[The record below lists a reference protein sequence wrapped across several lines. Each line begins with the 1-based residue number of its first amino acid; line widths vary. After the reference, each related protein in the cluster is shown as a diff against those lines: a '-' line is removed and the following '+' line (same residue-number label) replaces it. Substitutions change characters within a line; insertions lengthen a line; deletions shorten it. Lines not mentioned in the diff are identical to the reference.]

1 MALPKDQFHQQL
13 EQSAQMVQDAI
24 EGYLVHDPVIPVTLC
39 DSMTYSLRAGG
50 KRLRP
55 VMTVWACKAVGGDPL
70 HALPA
75 AAAIELVHTYSLIH
89 DDLPAMDD
97 DDIRRGKPT
106 NHKVFGEGVAV
117 LAGDALLTYAFHI
130 LARHI
135 QKAELVRPLI
145 LDLST
150 AAGAPGMI
158 GGQIADLLSE
168 NCKIKPIS
176 TGDSDISTL
185 EAVNYVH
192 THKTAMLF
200 QAAARMGGI
209 CAEAPENQLETLA
222 DYGIKF
228 GLAYQITDDLLDI
241 TGTTE
246 TMGKRTQKDEKAGK
260 LTYPAVVGV
269 EKSQQKAQNLIEEAV
284 ADLADLGEAAEPLGH
299 LARMIINRNS

>member
-1 MALPKDQFHQQL
+1 
-13 EQSAQMVQDAI
+13 
-24 EGYLVHDPVIPVTLC
+24 
-39 DSMTYSLRAGG
+39 MTYSLRAGG

-55 VMTVWACKAVGGDPL
+55 VMTLWACKAGGGDPIL
-70 HALPA
+70 ALPA

-97 DDIRRGKPT
+97 DDMRRGKPT
-106 NHKVFGEGVAV
+106 NHKVFGEGVAI

-130 LARHI
+130 LAQYI
-135 QKAELVRPLI
+135 QNVDLIRPL
-145 LDLST
+145 
-150 AAGAPGMI
+150 
-158 GGQIADLLSE
+158 IADLLNE
-168 NCKIKPIS
+168 NYKTNPVS
-176 TGDSDISTL
+176 TSTADPDVTPL
-185 EAVNYVH
+185 ETVNYVH

-209 CAEAPENQLETLA
+209 CADAPEPQLETLA

-246 TMGKRTQKDEKAGK
+246 SMGKRTQKDEKAGK

-269 EKSQQKAQNLIEEAV
+269 EKSRQKARNLVEEAV
-284 ADLADLGEAAEPLGH
+284 ADLADLGAAAEPLRH